1 MYLEECP
8 DSRKDMGY
16 VNLAIRFERRTKF
29 QETVDHFGKNVM
41 SPFVSHIEGYL
52 TDLQIDMGD
61 DEQTKISI
69 QVYGDNHGD
78 NLGNTMSETNIDQS
92 NSSISVG
99 NNLDTINAEK
109 IAGTINEAPQK
120 DIAEAA
126 AEIQQLL
133 EQLSQTNPTTT
144 TAEKLALVTEVTE
157 KIEENSILKS
167 KVVKALKAGGNEAF
181 KEAIDHPLVN
191 ILLATIEGWKED

>member
-61 DEQTKISI
+61 EEQTKISI
-69 QVYGDNHGD
+69 
-78 NLGNTMSETNIDQS
+78 TNIDQS
-92 NSSISVG
+92 HSSIGVG

-133 EQLSQTNPTTT
+133 EQLSQTNPITT
-144 TAEKLALVTEVTE
+144 TAEKLAVVTEATE